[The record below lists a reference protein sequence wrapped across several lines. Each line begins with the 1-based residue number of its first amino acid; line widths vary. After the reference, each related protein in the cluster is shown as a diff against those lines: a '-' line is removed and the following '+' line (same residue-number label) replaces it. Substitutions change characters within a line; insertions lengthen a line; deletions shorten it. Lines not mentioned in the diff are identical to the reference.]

1 MKIIRTLALLL
12 LGMWLGAA
20 VFFSA
25 SVAPNVFRVLRGADL
40 ANASSLAGS
49 IVSPLLSTLNR
60 AGFEIAIFL
69 LVMSF
74 FLTAGQS
81 LIRRLAHLITLAVL
95 ATATAVGHWVI
106 AARISALRAAMALP
120 IDQIS
125 PSDERRIAFDS
136 LHRYSVVLFAVAIV
150 AAAVAFVL
158 IGLDRRPSRQDVT

>member
-1 MKIIRTLALLL
+1 MKAIKILGLLL

-25 SVAPNVFRVLRGADL
+25 SVAPNAFRVLRGADL

-74 FLTAGQS
+74 FLTMGQT
-81 LIRRLAHLITLAVL
+81 LIRRLAHLISLTVL
-95 ATATAVGHWVI
+95 AIATGVGHWVI
-106 AARISALRAAMALP
+106 AARIAALRAAMALP

-125 PSDERRIAFDS
+125 PSDDQRIAFDS
-136 LHRYSVVLFAVAIV
+136 LHRYSVLLFAVGIV
-150 AAAVAFVL
+150 AAAVAFVCL
-158 IGLDRRPSRQDVT
+158 ALNLARRPQQRI